1 MVTTQ
6 SSIRTTVISDLYIV
20 LGDARDNGGWVVRA
34 YVNPMAPFIWLGA
47 VIMSLAGF
55 IALGSRLAAKVRAGR
70 IAVGALS
77 EPAE

>member
-1 MVTTQ
+1 
-6 SSIRTTVISDLYIV
+6 
-20 LGDARDNGGWVVRA
+20 VVRA

-55 IALGSRLAAKVRAGR
+55 IALGSRLAAKVRAAR
-70 IAVGALS
+70 MAADAVS